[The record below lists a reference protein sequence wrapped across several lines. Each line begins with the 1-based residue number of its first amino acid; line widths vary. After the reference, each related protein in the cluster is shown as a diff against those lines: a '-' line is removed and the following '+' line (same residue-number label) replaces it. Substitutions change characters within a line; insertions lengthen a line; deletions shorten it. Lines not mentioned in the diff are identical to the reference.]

1 MKTLEILDVCYPDY
15 FSGYHRPVISVSVY
29 NNMTFA
35 DLAQGIKD
43 EINSIYDYF
52 TTGDNCFTKTEMLIV
67 DEYIKT
73 LEKTSQAIFIDNT
86 LENSEN
92 DEFCIYAYLSICKPV
107 YNNGIKFL
115 S

>member
-35 DLAQGIKD
+35 NLAQGIKD
-43 EINSIYDYF
+43 EINSMYDYF
-52 TTGDNCFTKTEMLIV
+52 TNGDNCFTKTEMLII
-67 DEYIKT
+67 DEYVNN
-73 LEKTSQAIFIDNT
+73 LEKTGCNTFIGNEYE
-86 LENSEN
+86 ENEN
-92 DEFCIYAYLSICKPV
+92 DDSCSYAYLSICKPV